1 MESLTRLRE
10 QRAFLCRLSPDRAL
24 GSVEEADTFLRD
36 RGLLTRTADCAL
48 PSLYEACHE
57 DPYQP
62 GRPGFATWPATK
74 WPWFGELA
82 DRGHLIT
89 AVHRGKSLLIS
100 GAVARLLDPIC
111 RAEITRMGTA
121 DRGWGRLL
129 DHLAAAGP
137 SSIEDLRTELGLKRQ
152 ELKALRAPLER
163 CGAIVSRSLH
173 VTAGQGHQHS
183 SELARWDQ
191 AYRGSGGGTS
201 EDPAAAL
208 RDLIAAAVRAAVLA
222 PETELRRWFSWQWYW
237 ADSLVDDLIGQ
248 GRLRRIDGH
257 VTVAPR
263 KPRPG
268 HPGILLEVSNSD
280 FPGRSRTAVRRGRRL
295 LADLRA
301 GHSDLGFLH
310 SCASRVPEIVD
321 LGDSPQDPFGRES
334 PDARSG
340 TFREHRTRQDP
351 PPLSARGDRWDS
363 RSECGLDDLA
373 VMSWTVGSVSNAV
386 SNVRRIR

>member
-10 QRAFLCRLSPDRAL
+10 QRAFLCRLSPGRAL

-62 GRPGFATWPATK
+62 GSPGFATWPATK

-100 GAVARLLDPIC
+100 GAVARLVDPIC
-111 RAEITRMGTA
+111 RAEITRMGAA

-137 SSIEDLRTELGLKRQ
+137 SSTEDLRTELGLKRQ

-191 AYRGSGGGTS
+191 AYPGTRRHRRGPRGRAPGPDRRGRARSRPRAG
-201 EDPAAAL
+201 DRAAAL
-208 RDLIAAAVRAAVLA
+208 VLLAVVLGRFA
-222 PETELRRWFSWQWYW
+222 CRRPY
-237 ADSLVDDLIGQ
+237 
-248 GRLRRIDGH
+248 
-257 VTVAPR
+257 
-263 KPRPG
+263 RPG
-268 HPGILLEVSNSD
+268 SAAQD
-280 FPGRSRTAVRRGRRL
+280 RRSRHRGRP
-295 LADLRA
+295 A
-301 GHSDLGFLH
+301 GH
-310 SCASRVPEIVD
+310 
-321 LGDSPQDPFGRES
+321 GDVTAP
-334 PDARSG
+334 
-340 TFREHRTRQDP
+340 
-351 PPLSARGDRWDS
+351 W
-363 RSECGLDDLA
+363 
-373 VMSWTVGSVSNAV
+373 AV
-386 SNVRRIR
+386 SIQPVHVR

>member
-1 MESLTRLRE
+1 MGDDGTVESLTQLRE

-137 SSIEDLRTELGLKRQ
+137 SGIEDLRTELGLKRQ

-191 AYRGSGGGTS
+191 AYPGSGGGTG
-201 EDPAAAL
+201 EDPVAAL
-208 RDLIAAAVRAAVLA
+208 GDLIAAAVRAAVLA
-222 PETELRRWFSWQWYW
+222 PETELRRWFSWPWYW

-257 VTVAPR
+257 VTAAGQS
-263 KPRPG
+263 RP
-268 HPGILLEVSNSD
+268 P
-280 FPGRSRTAVRRGRRL
+280 
-295 LADLRA
+295 
-301 GHSDLGFLH
+301 
-310 SCASRVPEIVD
+310 
-321 LGDSPQDPFGRES
+321 
-334 PDARSG
+334 
-340 TFREHRTRQDP
+340 
-351 PPLSARGDRWDS
+351 
-363 RSECGLDDLA
+363 
-373 VMSWTVGSVSNAV
+373 
-386 SNVRRIR
+386 

>member
-10 QRAFLCRLSPDRAL
+10 QRAFLCRLSPGRAL
-24 GSVEEADTFLRD
+24 GSVEEADTFLQD

-62 GRPGFATWPATK
+62 GSPGFAAWPATR

-111 RAEITRMGTA
+111 RAEITRMRAA

-137 SSIEDLRTELGLKRQ
+137 SSIEDLRAELGLKRQ

-163 CGAIVSRSLH
+163 CGAIVSRSLR

-191 AYRGSGGGTS
+191 AYHGSGGG
-201 EDPAAAL
+201 EDPVAAF

-222 PETELRRWFSWQWYW
+222 PENEQWYW
-237 ADSLVDDLIGQ
+237 ADSLLDDLIGQ

-257 VTVAPR
+257 VTVAGRSRPR
-263 KPRPG
+263 EAPQRPG
-268 HPGILLEVSNSD
+268 HP
-280 FPGRSRTAVRRGRRL
+280 
-295 LADLRA
+295 
-301 GHSDLGFLH
+301 
-310 SCASRVPEIVD
+310 
-321 LGDSPQDPFGRES
+321 
-334 PDARSG
+334 
-340 TFREHRTRQDP
+340 
-351 PPLSARGDRWDS
+351 
-363 RSECGLDDLA
+363 
-373 VMSWTVGSVSNAV
+373 
-386 SNVRRIR
+386 